1 VFLGYIS
8 ILIQRS
14 NVLPMFEARHPE
26 VLARDWLPPTA
37 MGRAAEV
44 AEVVRRLDAPHP
56 RAPPPWVVAVSG
68 AKGTGTST
76 VARRAARAAADLL
89 RSAPGPGTPRVL
101 VVRTLNLRGTH
112 GVASALLHHLDEG
125 FEGRGFTVVEILAGF
140 LRRLRR
146 EGRPTL
152 LVLDDIG
159 VGGPDL
165 GPILRG
171 LGEPDRFLPEGEY
184 GIPPTWAVLAGTPE
198 GLRAAETSLEGRY
211 SLGRPVALSPIP
223 ERVLSALVRDRA
235 ERALGRPAPPDV
247 VARVVTRAIE
257 EGASAALAIE
267 QLRRE
272 ILGGGRTGRERLPLG
287 LRARPVAVEPHVV
300 RAIESAIRGQE
311 ARVGDV
317 RRWEAELAQA
327 EGFRPLPPTT
337 LWRRIVRLEQAGY
350 VRREIRPGG
359 MGGTRSVVRVIT
371 PVDEWVTSVLRSD
384 THRGAAS
391 WTSVP
396 AERPTPP
403 ADARF
408 PELRDPPPFAPAD

>member
-1 VFLGYIS
+1 
-8 ILIQRS
+8 
-14 NVLPMFEARHPE
+14 MFEACHPE

-37 MGRAAEV
+37 MGREVEV
-44 AEVVRRLDAPHP
+44 AEVVRRLDPPHP

-68 AKGTGTST
+68 SKGTGTST

-89 RSAPGPGTPRVL
+89 RALPGPGAPRVL
-101 VVRTLNLRGTH
+101 VVRTLTLRGTH

-165 GPILRG
+165 GPILRA
-171 LGEPDRFLPEGEY
+171 LGDPDRFLPEGEN
-184 GIPPTWAVLAGTPE
+184 GLPPTWTVLAGTPE
-198 GLRAAETSLEGRY
+198 GLRAAETALEGRY
-211 SLGRPVALSPIP
+211 SLGRPVGLLPIP
-223 ERVLSALVRDRA
+223 ERVLSAVVRDRA
-235 ERALGRPAPPDV
+235 ERALGRPAPPDL
-247 VARVVTRAIE
+247 VARIVARAIE

-272 ILGGGRTGRERLPLG
+272 ILGGGRSGRERLPLG
-287 LRARPVAVEPHVV
+287 LRARAVAVEPHVV
-300 RAIESAIRGQE
+300 RAIESAVRGQE
-311 ARVGDV
+311 AKVGDV
-317 RRWEAELAQA
+317 RRWEAELAAA
-327 EGFRPLPPTT
+327 EGSRPLPATT

-350 VRREIRPGG
+350 LRREIRPGG

-371 PVDEWVTSVLRSD
+371 PVDEWITSALRPD
-384 THRGAAS
+384 THRGGAS
-391 WTSVP
+391 WTAYP
-396 AERPTPP
+396 GERPPP
-403 ADARF
+403 PSGDRF
-408 PELRDPPPFAPAD
+408 PELRVPPPFAPAE